1 MKDLGFE
8 LMWQTRI
15 KEIQGLV
22 SLYRYRKNGAQ
33 VLTVENEDENKVCGI
48 TLRTPPRDS
57 TGVAHILEHSVLCGS
72 RKYPVKEP
80 FVELL
85 KGSLHTFL
93 NAMTFPDK
101 TCYPVASQNSQD
113 LLNLMD
119 VYLDAVFFPRITPEI
134 FAQEGWHL
142 IRDGHSPQGLSYQGV
157 VYNEMKGAYSS
168 PDSLLAEY
176 SQQSLFPDNT
186 YGLDSGGHP
195 ESIPELSYEQFLEFH
210 RTYYHP
216 SNARIFIY
224 GNDDPRPYLALL
236 HEYLQHFQA
245 LDVDSHIELQ
255 PRLAQPRRLKTHYPA
270 DPQNGAKPML
280 SKNWLLDA
288 STNLG
293 ANLRAHILEE
303 LLIGMPASPLR
314 KALLDSGL
322 GEDLAGIGLE
332 ADLRQMFFST
342 GLKGITAEE
351 KVPEVEDIILET
363 LRSCAEEGFDPRTVE
378 AAVNSVEFELREN
391 NTGSLPRGLVL
402 MIRALSTWLYDEDP
416 TLLWAFE
423 PPLEEIKTRLES
435 REPVFEQMV
444 KEYLLDNPHQ
454 STVVLSPDPDK
465 GRGIEKREKKRL
477 QELSAQLSPKQL
489 QAIQE
494 ESERL
499 QTLQQE
505 PDPPE
510 ELAKIPRL
518 TVQDLPA
525 QAPRYPL
532 HIEKEESGLV
542 LFHDLFTNSVFYVD
556 VGFDLGQLDQKYLGY
571 ARLFGR
577 ALTEMGTQD
586 EDYVSLSQRIQ
597 ARTGGIHAQT
607 FAAAHEQTGQP
618 CTWLFL
624 RGKAMAGRVLDLMDI
639 LRDIL
644 TKPLLDNHKRFK
656 QLVLEEKA
664 GMEQR
669 LIPAGHQMV
678 NTRLRS
684 KYNLSDWVNEHI
696 SGLSYLLF
704 LRFLADKVENN
715 WEKVVQD
722 LEHIRERL
730 LNRTCMIYNVTC
742 DQATWKES
750 MPALDAFIGEL
761 PQASPRPAKWLV
773 ECQAGDEGVRIPA
786 QVNYVG
792 KAVDLFSLG
801 YTFHPSSLVVA
812 RYLRMSWLWDKIR
825 VQGGA
830 YGAFSLLDRVS
841 GVMSFLSYRDPNIIK
856 TLNVYDQTAD
866 FLTTSILSREEVEK
880 AVIGTIGDMDAYRLP
895 DAKGFTSMLW
905 YLSGETDEN
914 RQKRRE
920 AILST
925 TAQDFQAFGQWLKEL
940 SAKGHVVVLGDGS
953 ALDQAVDKG
962 LSLDHVWQVL

>member
-8 LMWQTRI
+8 LMWQARI
-15 KEIQGLV
+15 KEVQGLV
-22 SLYRYRKNGAQ
+22 SLYRYRQNGAQ
-33 VLTVENEDENKVCGI
+33 VLTVENEDENKVFGI
-48 TLRTPPRDS
+48 TLRTPPQDS

-85 KGSLHTFL
+85 KGSLQTFL

-142 IRDGHSPQGLSYQGV
+142 IQDSHSSRELSYQGV

-176 SQQSLFPDNT
+176 SQQSLFPDST

-195 ESIPELSYEQFLEFH
+195 ESIPELSYEQFLDFH

-224 GNDDPRPYLALL
+224 GNDDPRPYLARL

-245 LDVDSHIELQ
+245 LDMDSRIELQ
-255 PRLAQPRRLKTHYPA
+255 PRFTQPRRLKTYYPG
-270 DPQNGAKPML
+270 DPQNGARPML
-280 SKNWLLDA
+280 TRNWLLDV
-288 STNLG
+288 STNLE
-293 ANLRAHILEE
+293 ANLKAQILEE
-303 LLIGMPASPLR
+303 LLTGMPASPLR
-314 KALLDSGL
+314 KALLESGL
-322 GEDLAGIGLE
+322 GEDLAGVGLE
-332 ADLRQMFFST
+332 TDLRQMFFST

-351 KVPEVEDIILET
+351 KVPDVEEVILDT
-363 LRSCAEEGFDPRTVE
+363 LRSCAEQGFDPRTVE
-378 AAVNSVEFELREN
+378 AAVNSVEFDLREN

-423 PPLEEIKTRLES
+423 GPLQAIKTRLES
-435 REPVFEQMV
+435 GEPVFENMV
-444 KEYLLDNPHQ
+444 REYLLDNPHQ
-454 STVVLSPDPDK
+454 STVILSPDPEK
-465 GRGIEKREKKRL
+465 GREIEKREKKRL
-477 QELSAQLSPKQL
+477 QELSAKLSPEQL
-489 QAIQE
+489 QTIQS

-499 QTLQQE
+499 QALQQE
-505 PDPPE
+505 PDLPE

-542 LFHDLFTNSVFYVD
+542 LFHELFTNSVFYVD

-577 ALTEMGTQD
+577 ALTEMGTLD

-607 FAAAHEQTGQP
+607 FAAGHEQTGQP

-644 TKPLLDNHKRFK
+644 TRPLLDNPKRFK

-684 KYNLSDWVNEHI
+684 KYNLPDWVNEHI

-715 WEKVVQD
+715 WENVVQD
-722 LEHIRERL
+722 LEHISQRL
-730 LNRTCMIYNVTC
+730 INRTCMVFNVTC
-742 DQATWKES
+742 DEKTWKES
-750 MPALDAFIGEL
+750 RPVLDAFISEL
-761 PQASPRPAKWLV
+761 PRAPLQPAKWLV

-830 YGAFSLLDRVS
+830 YGAFSLLDRIS
-841 GVMSFLSYRDPNIIK
+841 GIVSFLSYRDPNIIK
-856 TLNVYDQTAD
+856 TLKVYDQTAD
-866 FLTTSILSREEVEK
+866 FLTSSTLAREEVEK
-880 AVIGTIGDMDAYRLP
+880 AIIGTIGDMDTYRLP

-905 YLSGETDEN
+905 YLSGETDES

-925 TAQDFQAFGQWLKEL
+925 TAQDFQAFGRWLKEL
-940 SAKGHVVVLGDGS
+940 STTGHVVVMGDGS
-953 ALDQAVDKG
+953 ALDQAVGAG
-962 LSLDHVWQVL
+962 LNLDHVWQVL

>member
-1 MKDLGFE
+1 MQDLGFE
-8 LMWQTRI
+8 LVWQTRI
-15 KEIQGLV
+15 QEIQGLV
-22 SLYRYRKNGAQ
+22 SLYTYSQNGAE
-33 VLTVENEDENKVCGI
+33 VLTVENDDENKVMGI

-85 KGSLHTFL
+85 KGSLQTFL

-101 TCYPVASQNSQD
+101 TCYPVASQNTQD

-134 FAQEGWHL
+134 FAQEGCHL
-142 IRDGHSPQGLSYQGV
+142 VARQDSRDGLGYQGV

-176 SQQSLFPDNT
+176 SQQSLFPDTT

-195 ESIPELSYEQFLEFH
+195 ESIPHLTYEQFLEFH

-224 GNDDPRPYLALL
+224 GNDDPRPYMALL
-236 HEYLQHFQA
+236 QEYLQQFSA
-245 LDVDSHIELQ
+245 LDVESRIGLQ
-255 PRLAQPRRLKTHYPA
+255 PRFSAPERVTAYYPA
-270 DPQNGAKPML
+270 DPQSGSKSML
-280 SKNWLLDA
+280 TVNWLLDA
-288 STNLG
+288 STNLE
-293 ANLRAHILEE
+293 ANLGAHILEE

-332 ADLRQMFFST
+332 GDLRQMFFST
-342 GLKGITAEE
+342 GLKGIQAEDGPRVE
-351 KVPEVEDIILET
+351 EVIYST
-363 LRSCAEEGFDPRTVE
+363 LRSCAEEGFDPKTVE
-378 AAVNSVEFELREN
+378 AAVNSVEFDLREN

-423 PPLEEIKTRLES
+423 RPLEGLKAQLQAK
-435 REPVFEQMV
+435 EPVFERMV
-444 KEYLLDNPHQ
+444 REYLLDNPHQ
-454 STVVLSPDPDK
+454 SRVLLSPDPEK
-465 GRGIEKREKKRL
+465 GRAVEKREKKKL
-477 QELSAQLSPKQL
+477 QELKARLSPDEL
-489 QAIQE
+489 QAIQAE
-494 ESERL
+494 AERL
-499 QTLQQE
+499 EALQQE
-505 PDPPE
+505 PDPPQ

-518 TVQDLPA
+518 TVNDLPPK
-525 QAPRYPL
+525 APMYPL
-532 HIEKEESGLV
+532 QVEAKTNGLV
-542 LFHDLFTNSVFYVD
+542 LYHELFTNAVFYLD
-556 VGFDLGQLDQKYLGY
+556 VGFGLGQLEQKYLGY
-571 ARLFGR
+571 VRLFGR
-577 ALTEMGTQD
+577 ALTEMGTLD

-597 ARTGGIHAQT
+597 ARTGGIHAQ
-607 FAAAHEQTGQP
+607 ALSAAHEESREP

-624 RGKAMAGRVLDLMDI
+624 RGKAMADKVGDLVGI
-639 LRDIL
+639 LEDVL
-644 TKPLLDNHKRFK
+644 TKPLLDYPERFR

-664 GMEQR
+664 RMEQR

-678 NTRLRS
+678 NMRLRS
-684 KYNLSDWVNEHI
+684 KYSLADWVNEHI

-704 LRFLADKVENN
+704 LRFLAQKVETD
-715 WEKVVQD
+715 WSGVVRD
-722 LEHIRERL
+722 LEHIKERL
-730 LNRTCMIYNVTC
+730 FNRQNMVFNVTA
-742 DQATWKES
+742 DAETWKS
-750 MPALDAFIGEL
+750 TQPILDALVHKL
-761 PQASPRPAKWLV
+761 PRRPLHPAKWLV
-773 ECQAGDEGVRIPA
+773 DCQIGDEGVKIPA

-792 KAVDLFSLG
+792 KAVDLYTQG
-801 YTFHPSSLVVA
+801 YSFHPSSLVVA

-841 GVMSFLSYRDPNIIK
+841 GVLSFLSYRDPNITN
-856 TLNVYDQTAD
+856 TLQVFDDTAD
-866 FLTTSILSREEVEK
+866 YLTRASLAAAEVEK
-880 AVIGTIGDMDAYRLP
+880 AVIGTIGDMDAYSLP

-905 YLSGETDEN
+905 YLTGETDIK
-914 RQKRRE
+914 RQQRRE

-925 TAQDFQAFGQWLKEL
+925 TAEDFQAFGQWLREL
-940 SAKGHVVVLGDGS
+940 STHGHVVVMGDEA
-953 ALDQAVDKG
+953 ALEQAVNTG
-962 LSLDHVWQVL
+962 LKLDHVWQAL

>member
-8 LMWQTRI
+8 LMWQARI
-15 KEIQGLV
+15 KEVQGLV
-22 SLYRYRKNGAQ
+22 SLYRYRQNGAQ
-33 VLTVENEDENKVCGI
+33 VLTVENEDENKVFGI
-48 TLRTPPRDS
+48 TLRTPPQDS

-85 KGSLHTFL
+85 KGSLQTFL

-142 IRDGHSPQGLSYQGV
+142 IQDSHSSRELSYQGV

-176 SQQSLFPDNT
+176 SQQSLFPDST

-195 ESIPELSYEQFLEFH
+195 ESIPELSYEQFLDFH

-224 GNDDPRPYLALL
+224 GNDDPRPYLARL

-255 PRLAQPRRLKTHYPA
+255 PRFTQPRRLKTYYPG
-270 DPQNGAKPML
+270 DPQNGARPML
-280 SKNWLLDA
+280 TRNWLLDV
-288 STNLG
+288 STNLE
-293 ANLRAHILEE
+293 ANLKAHILEE
-303 LLIGMPASPLR
+303 LLTGMPASPLR
-314 KALLDSGL
+314 KALLESGL
-322 GEDLAGIGLE
+322 GEDLAGVGLE
-332 ADLRQMFFST
+332 TDLRQMFFST

-351 KVPEVEDIILET
+351 KVPDVEEVILDT
-363 LRSCAEEGFDPRTVE
+363 LRSCAEQGFDPRTVE
-378 AAVNSVEFELREN
+378 AAVNSVEFDLREN

-423 PPLEEIKTRLES
+423 GPLQAIKTRLES
-435 REPVFEQMV
+435 GEPVFENMV
-444 KEYLLDNPHQ
+444 REYLLDNPHQ
-454 STVVLSPDPDK
+454 STVILSPDPEK
-465 GRGIEKREKKRL
+465 GREIEKREKKRL
-477 QELSAQLSPKQL
+477 QELSAKLSPDQL
-489 QAIQE
+489 QAIQS

-499 QTLQQE
+499 QALQQE
-505 PDPPE
+505 PDLPE

-525 QAPRYPL
+525 QAPSYPL

-577 ALTEMGTQD
+577 ALTEMGTLD

-607 FAAAHEQTGQP
+607 FAAGHEQTGQP

-644 TKPLLDNHKRFK
+644 TRPLLDNPKRFK

-684 KYNLSDWVNEHI
+684 KYNLPDWVNEHI

-715 WEKVVQD
+715 WENVVQD
-722 LEHIRERL
+722 LEHISQRL
-730 LNRTCMIYNVTC
+730 INRTCMVFNVTC
-742 DQATWKES
+742 DEKTWKES
-750 MPALDAFIGEL
+750 RPVLDAFISEL
-761 PQASPRPAKWLV
+761 PRAPLQPAKWLV

-830 YGAFSLLDRVS
+830 YGAFSLLDRIS
-841 GVMSFLSYRDPNIIK
+841 GIMSFLSYRDPNIIK
-856 TLNVYDQTAD
+856 TLKVYDQTAD
-866 FLTTSILSREEVEK
+866 FLTSSTLAREEVEK
-880 AVIGTIGDMDAYRLP
+880 AIIGTIGDMDTYRLP

-905 YLSGETDEN
+905 YLSGETDES

-925 TAQDFQAFGQWLKEL
+925 TAQDFQAFGRWLKEL
-940 SAKGHVVVLGDGS
+940 STTGHVVVMGDGS
-953 ALDQAVDKG
+953 ALDQAVGAG
-962 LSLDHVWQVL
+962 LNLDHVWQVL